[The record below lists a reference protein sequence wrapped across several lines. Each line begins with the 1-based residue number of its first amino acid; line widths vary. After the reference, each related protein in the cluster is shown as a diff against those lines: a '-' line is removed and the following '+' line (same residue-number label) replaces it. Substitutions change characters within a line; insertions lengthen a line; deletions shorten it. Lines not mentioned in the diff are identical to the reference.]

1 MRTGTQEATGSTT
14 DALYLVRADRLDCD
28 DRSETDAINVSIREI
43 LDVAKVEWGVV
54 VTLANSRTSSRL
66 RA

>member
-1 MRTGTQEATGSTT
+1 LWTGTQEATGSTT

-43 LDVAKVEWGVV
+43 LDVAKVEWAWWS
-54 VTLANSRTSSRL
+54 LWRTQGHP
-66 RA
+66 AA